1 MNMTEPTTTTQKLTG
16 WGRSS
21 YATSRVVEAIT
32 VEQVQAALR
41 EPSAK
46 PVVARGAGRSYGD
59 AALNEGG
66 FLIRTT
72 AMKAVHAFDHES
84 GDIVIDP
91 GVSFGDLLHS
101 YASLGWIAPVTPGTQ
116 FATIGGAIANDVH
129 GKNHD
134 RDGSI
139 GDHVRW
145 MDLALPDGTLQR
157 IDPSGTPE
165 LFAATIGGIGLTG
178 VITRVCL
185 QMKRVPGSRLLVRE
199 RRAANLD
206 EYLDA
211 LQDAR
216 VRYPYSVGWIDGLAS
231 GRTLGRGILETADHI
246 EDPQPLRRRWRARM
260 PMDLPELA
268 FNSYTVGLFN
278 RLYFHRI
285 PARGRERRLD
295 LAQFFY
301 PLDAITDWNR
311 MYGRRGFVQFQCV
324 IPDDQARPA
333 LHLLLAAITT
343 SGLASFLAVIKT
355 LGRAGLG
362 HLSFPAPGIT
372 LALDFPVRDNTAALL
387 ARLHGITADHGGRI
401 YLAKDSCVPAGLM
414 PQMYPRLTQFRAV
427 LGQVDPGRRMR
438 SDMSNRLQL

>member
-1 MNMTEPTTTTQKLTG
+1 MTQPTPTTQKLTG

-21 YATSRVVEAIT
+21 YATSRVVEAQT
-32 VEQVQAALR
+32 SEQVLAALR
-41 EPSAK
+41 DPGAV

-66 FLIRTT
+66 YLICTT
-72 AMKAVHAFDHES
+72 AMKAVHAFDPDS
-84 GDIVIDP
+84 GEIVIDA
-91 GVSFGDLLHS
+91 GVTFGDLLHN

-116 FATIGGAIANDVH
+116 FATLGGAIANDVH

-145 MDLALPDGTLQR
+145 LDLALPDGTLR
-157 IDPSGTPE
+157 RVDRTTAPE

-178 VITRVCL
+178 VITRICL
-185 QMKRVPGSRLLVRE
+185 QMKRVPGCMLLVQE

-216 VRYPYSVGWIDGLAS
+216 TRCRYSVGWIDGLAS
-231 GRTLGRGILETADHI
+231 GRALGRGILETADHI
-246 EDPQPLRRRWRARM
+246 EDSQPLRHRWRARM
-260 PMDLPELA
+260 PVDLPELA
-268 FNSYTVGLFN
+268 FNSCTVGLFN

-301 PLDAITDWNR
+301 PLDAIIDWNR

-333 LHLLLAAITT
+333 LHQLLAAITT

-372 LALDFPVRDNTAALL
+372 LALDFPVRDNTAGLL

-401 YLAKDSCVPAGLM
+401 YLAKDSCVAAALM

-427 LGQVDPGRRMR
+427 LQEVDPGRRMR
-438 SDMSNRLQL
+438 SDMSSRLQL

>member
-1 MNMTEPTTTTQKLTG
+1 MTEAPATTQKLTG

-21 YATSRVVEAIT
+21 YATSRVFDARTAEDVL
-32 VEQVQAALR
+32 AALR
-41 EPSAK
+41 DPAAV

-59 AALNEGG
+59 ASLNEGG
-66 FLIRTT
+66 YLIRTT
-72 AMKAVHAFDHES
+72 AMKAVHGFKQDS
-84 GDIVIDP
+84 GEIIIDP
-91 GVSFGDLLHS
+91 GVTFGDLLQS
-101 YASLGWIAPVTPGTQ
+101 YAALGWIAPVTPGTQ
-116 FATIGGAIANDVH
+116 FATLGGSIANDVH

-139 GDHVRW
+139 GNHVRW
-145 MDLALPDGTLQR
+145 LDLALPDGTLKR
-157 IDPSGTPE
+157 VNPDSEPD

-178 VITRVCL
+178 VITRICL
-185 QMKRVPGSRLLVRE
+185 QMKRVPGSMLLVRE

-211 LQDAR
+211 LQESR
-216 VRYPYSVGWIDGLAS
+216 TSCRYSVGWIDGLAS
-231 GRTLGRGILETADHI
+231 GRSLGRGILETADHI
-246 EDPQPLRRRWRARM
+246 EDPQPLRRRWRAHM
-260 PMDLPELA
+260 PVDLPELA
-268 FNSYTVGLFN
+268 FNSWSIGLFN
-278 RLYFHRI
+278 QLYYHRI

-324 IPDDQARPA
+324 IPDAEARAA
-333 LHLLLAAITT
+333 LHALLSAISA

-362 HLSFPAPGIT
+362 CLSFPAPGIT
-372 LALDFPVRDNTAALL
+372 LALDFPVRDNTPALL

-401 YLAKDSCVPAGLM
+401 YLAKDSCVPAELL
-414 PQMYPRLTQFRAV
+414 PQMYPRLTQFRCV
-427 LGQVDPGRRMR
+427 LGQVDPQRRMR